1 MNKDQVV
8 LTTSLV
14 VIIAGVITAKM
25 MIDSKPKPNPP
36 KKLETVRYAKMDEVK
51 YDDYQVNINAT
62 GNVRAQ
68 NKIDIYSEVQGIYV
82 PSNKPFREG
91 ISFEKGEV
99 MISIDK
105 REAELTLK
113 TQKSELMNSIASLMA
128 DIKVDFPQSFD
139 KWNSYLSSFDI
150 ESNLKEFPKPSN
162 DKEKYFLTIRKLYS
176 QYYNIKN
183 QEIRLS
189 KFDIVAPFNG
199 KVTMSSIE
207 PGTLV
212 RPNAKIG
219 EFSGFGLYEVD
230 FSIRAEDLKYI
241 KIGTSVNVV
250 HDENKYVGS
259 VIRISD
265 RIDPTTQ
272 SVNVFVQVNSSD
284 LKDGMY
290 VNGEVVGNK
299 INNVYRLPR
308 EALIDNREVYIME
321 EGKLAKADIELV
333 YVGKNY
339 AYVRGIEVG
348 KTVIVESLA
357 NIKLGTKLQRKDS

>member
-1 MNKDQVV
+1 M
-8 LTTSLV
+8 
-14 VIIAGVITAKM
+14 
-25 MIDSKPKPNPP
+25 
-36 KKLETVRYAKMDEVK
+36 
-51 YDDYQVNINAT
+51 
-62 GNVRAQ
+62 
-68 NKIDIYSEVQGIYV
+68 
-82 PSNKPFREG
+82 
-91 ISFEKGEV
+91 
-99 MISIDK
+99 
-105 REAELTLK
+105 
-113 TQKSELMNSIASLMA
+113 
-128 DIKVDFPQSFD
+128 
-139 KWNSYLSSFDI
+139 SSFDI